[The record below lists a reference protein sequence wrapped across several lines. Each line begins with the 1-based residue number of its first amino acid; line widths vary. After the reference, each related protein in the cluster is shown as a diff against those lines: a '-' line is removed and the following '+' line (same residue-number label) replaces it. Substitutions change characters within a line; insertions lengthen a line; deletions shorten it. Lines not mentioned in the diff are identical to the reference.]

1 MDSIVLDLRYALRSM
16 RKAPGFTAVA
26 VLAVALGIGANTV
39 LFSVISYSLL
49 RPLPYPEPER
59 LVILNQISPRGSDS
73 SCAWLNYLD
82 WKAQSGGLFTHFGAE
97 RQESV
102 NLITAAG
109 EPERILARM
118 ATADVLPMLG
128 VRPLLGQLYGPDD
141 DRPGAPRTALLSYGL
156 WQRRFGGDPS
166 IVGRSIDLN
175 GDSYTVRGV
184 LPRDL
189 RFMSGGEVWLP
200 LGLFADRYQD
210 RGINPGIYA
219 FGRLR
224 QGVAPAQAQKAFD
237 QIAARMGAAYAELK
251 GEGVR
256 VRLFSEEEVEG
267 ARPALLVLWGAVAF
281 VLLIAAANVANLM
294 LSRAAARQHE
304 IALRVALGAGRGR
317 IVRQLLTESL
327 LLSLAGAALGMLLA
341 FFALGALSPLLANL
355 PRGKDVHLDGLA
367 VAFTIAVALLTGVG
381 FGLYPALKASAPA
394 VHSLLKDARATA
406 THARLRGALIV
417 AEVALSMVLLV
428 GAGLTLRSF
437 ARLTRVDPGFDPS
450 HVLTT
455 QIALPS
461 ARYRDGASITRFVD
475 ELRRRTAQIPGVT
488 ATSIAGG
495 MPFVDAPNTTYSFEG
510 QEFADPNDRP
520 QANLFAVTPGYFE
533 TLRIPLIRGRYFTDA
548 DRGRNVTIID
558 ERMARR
564 AFGDADPIGR
574 RMAANGTYVPAMEI
588 VGVVG
593 HVEKRSLDEKGTVDT
608 GYYLEHGTLARL
620 FPGFATHAIVAVR
633 TQGDPMAVASA
644 VRQAVLSIDP
654 LQPVYSQKTMEQL
667 VSDSMADRRLLLL
680 LLGIFAA
687 VALLLASV
695 GIYGVISYSVEQ
707 RTREIGIRMAL
718 GAQRAAVLRMIVGL
732 GARLAGMGIGIGLLG
747 AAALSRVMR
756 GLLYGVSPTDPAT
769 YGLLAAA
776 LALVAL
782 GACLVPA
789 RRAVRV
795 DPAVALRA
803 E

>member
-1 MDSIVLDLRYALRSM
+1 MDSLALDLRYALRSM

-49 RPLPYPEPER
+49 RPLPYPDADR
-59 LVILNQISPRGSDS
+59 LVILNQTSPQGSNS
-73 SCAWLNYLD
+73 SDAWLNYLD

-97 RQESV
+97 RQESF
-102 NLITAAG
+102 NLTSATG
-109 EPERILARM
+109 DPERILARM
-118 ATADVLPMLG
+118 ATAEVLPMLG
-128 VRPLLGQLYGPDD
+128 VRPVVGQLYGPGD
-141 DRPGAPRTALLSYGL
+141 DRQGAPRTVVLAYGL

-166 IVGRSIDLN
+166 IVGASITLN
-175 GDSYTVRGV
+175 GESYAVRGV

-189 RFMSGGEVWLP
+189 RFLSGGDVWVP

-224 QGVAPAQAQKAFD
+224 QGVSVPQAQKAFD
-237 QIAARMGAAYAELK
+237 QIALRIGEAHAEMK

-256 VRLFSEEEVEG
+256 VRLFSEDQVED
-267 ARPALLVLWGAVAF
+267 ARPALLVLWGAVGF

-294 LSRAAARQHE
+294 LSRATARQHE
-304 IALRVALGAGRGR
+304 IAVRVALGARPGR
-317 IVRQLLTESL
+317 IVRQLLTESV

-341 FFALGALSPLLANL
+341 WFALGALSPLLANL

-367 VAFTIAVALLTGVG
+367 VAFTVAVAFLTAVG
-381 FGLYPALKASAPA
+381 FGLYPALKASDPA
-394 VHSLLKDARATA
+394 VHPLLKDARATA
-406 THARLRGALIV
+406 THARLRGALII
-417 AEVALSMVLLV
+417 AEMALSMVLLV

-437 ARLTRVDPGFDPS
+437 ARLTKVDPGFDPS

-455 QIALPS
+455 QISLP
-461 ARYRDGASITRFVD
+461 ATRYRDGASITRFVE

-488 ATSIAGG
+488 AASIAGG
-495 MPFVDAPNTTYSFEG
+495 MPFIDAPDTTYSFEG
-510 QEFADPNDRP
+510 QELADPNDRP
-520 QANLFAVTPGYFE
+520 HANLFAVTPGYFE

-548 DRGRNVTIID
+548 DRGRNVTVID

-564 AFGDADPIGR
+564 AFGDADPVGR
-574 RMAANGTYVPAMEI
+574 RMAANGTHVPAMEI

-593 HVEKRSLDEKGTVDT
+593 HVEKRSLDGKGTVDS

-620 FPGFATHAIVAVR
+620 FAGFSAHAIVAVR
-633 TQGDPMAVASA
+633 TQGDPMAVAAA

-654 LQPVYSQKTMEQL
+654 LQPVYSQQTLEQL
-667 VSDSMADRRLLLL
+667 VSDSLRDRRLTLL
-680 LLGIFAA
+680 LLGVFAA
-687 VALLLASV
+687 VALLLAGV

-707 RTREIGIRMAL
+707 RTRAIGIRMAL
-718 GAQRAAVLRMIVGL
+718 GAQRAAVLGMIVGM
-732 GARLAGMGIGIGLLG
+732 GARLAGLGIAIGLLG

-756 GLLYGVSPTDPAT
+756 GLLYGVSPTDPLT
-769 YGLLAAA
+769 YALLAAA

-795 DPAVALRA
+795 DPSVALRA

>member
-39 LFSVISYSLL
+39 LFSVISYCLL
-49 RPLPYPEPER
+49 RPLPYPEPDR
-59 LVILNQISPRGSDS
+59 LVILNQVSPKGSDS

-102 NLITAAG
+102 NLITASG

-118 ATADVLPMLG
+118 ATAGVLPMLG
-128 VRPLLGQLYGPDD
+128 VRPLLGQLYGEDD
-141 DRPGAPRTALLSYGL
+141 DRQGAPRTALLSYGL

-175 GDSYTVRGV
+175 GDSYAVRGV

-224 QGVAPAQAQKAFD
+224 EGVALAQAQKAFD
-237 QIAARMGAAYAELK
+237 QIAARMGAAYADLK

-256 VRLFSEEEVEG
+256 VRLFSEERVEDS
-267 ARPALLVLWGAVAF
+267 RPALLVLWGAVGF

-304 IALRVALGAGRGR
+304 IAVRVALGAGRGR
-317 IVRQLLTESL
+317 IVRQLLTESV

-355 PRGKDVHLDGLA
+355 PRGKDVHLDALA
-367 VAFTIAVALLTGVG
+367 VAFTVAVALLTGVG

-394 VHSLLKDARATA
+394 VHGLLKAARSSA

-455 QIALPS
+455 QIALPA
-461 ARYRDGASITRFVD
+461 ARYGDGASITRFVE
-475 ELRRRTAQIPGVT
+475 ELRRRTAQLPGVV
-488 ATSIAGG
+488 ATSVAGG
-495 MPFVDAPNTTYSFEG
+495 MPFLDAPNTTYSFEG
-510 QEFADPNDRP
+510 QEYADPNDRP
-520 QANLFAVTPGYFE
+520 HADLFAVTPGYFE

-608 GYYLEHGTLARL
+608 GYYLEHGTLARR

-667 VSDSMADRRLLLL
+667 VSDSMTDRRLVLL

-695 GIYGVISYSVEQ
+695 GIYGVISHSVEQ

-718 GAQRAAVLRMIVGL
+718 GAQRATVLGMILGL

-747 AAALSRVMR
+747 AAALSRAMR
-756 GLLYGVSPTDPAT
+756 GLLYGISPTDPLT
-769 YGLLAAA
+769 YALLAAA
-776 LALVAL
+776 LALVAI